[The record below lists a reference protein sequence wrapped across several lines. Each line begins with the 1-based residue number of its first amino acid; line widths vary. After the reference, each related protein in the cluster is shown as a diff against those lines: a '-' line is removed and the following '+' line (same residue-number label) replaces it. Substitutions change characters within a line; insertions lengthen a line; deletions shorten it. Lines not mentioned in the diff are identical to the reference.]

1 MNTAQQKDELDL
13 LIEAWG
19 GDVKA
24 LLNQLLL
31 EREQLIYQVQM
42 SANAMSSGFVRGWKP
57 EVPVE

>member
-1 MNTAQQKDELDL
+1 MNTAPQKDELDL

-31 EREQLIYQVQM
+31 EREQLIYQVKM

-57 EVPVE
+57 EVPIE